1 MKPAALIIEA
11 EYYPLDL
18 LSQLEVKVSI
28 TKSNAVTQ
36 DQLRSDLLLHNSEI
50 LFCGLGINIDE
61 SLLGLVT
68 NIKYVVSPAT
78 GTNHLDI
85 SYLNSR
91 NIKLIHLGDF

>member
-1 MKPAALIIEA
+1 MKLTALIIEA

-18 LSQLEVKVSI
+18 LHQLEIKVSI

-36 DQLRSDLLLHNSEI
+36 EQLRSDLLLHNSEI

-61 SLLGLVT
+61 SLLGQAT

-85 SYLNSR
+85 NYLKSR
-91 NIKLIHLGDF
+91 NI